1 MDAKS
6 LAKSKR
12 AHTQHLNKKHH
23 PKPTSKAPSA
33 GVGVGGTSSHKP
45 NVKQFKG
52 SKKLPSNW
60 DRYEDEDDLD
70 SQVAGQGSKSQE
82 TDVILP
88 KSKGADYAY
97 LISEAKAQA
106 ESSYPSFDDV
116 FSDFRQE
123 VGSLLSVRG
132 ENILSWAS
140 EDDFLSED
148 KASGVQEASFLSM
161 DLNALAEKLAKV
173 DLSERLFIE
182 ADLLPLELCT
192 EEVQASRDH
201 KSCISEIPVISGT
214 TNKISSE
221 LSDGAN
227 QLDWDIEVQG
237 TSDLDHHVKSELLVS
252 KSRSDE
258 SFMPEFK
265 RQLSNE
271 PASVQNRSPSGFKAA
286 DAEAE
291 LDMLL
296 DSFLEPN
303 VSQSTLLKE
312 EPRYHNSNI
321 LSEETT
327 SDQLVSTRVKDSLDQ
342 SNAASTLDNSLDDL
356 LKETSNKINQDIVSR
371 SNIVKTASP
380 DIQPTSSGP
389 TKSKLL
395 DDFDSWLDTI

>member
-1 MDAKS
+1 MDAKF

-33 GVGVGGTSSHKP
+33 GVGVGGTSSQKP

-70 SQVAGQGSKSQE
+70 SQGMGQGSKSQV
-82 TDVILP
+82 TDGVVP

-106 ESSYPSFDDV
+106 ELSCPSFDDV

-123 VGSLLSVRG
+123 VGSLLTVRG

-148 KASGVQEASFLSM
+148 KASGFQEASFLSM
-161 DLNALAEKLAKV
+161 DLNALAEQLAKV
-173 DLSERLFIE
+173 DLSERLFIG
-182 ADLLPLELCT
+182 ADLLPLVLST
-192 EEVQASRDH
+192 EELQTRGDH
-201 KSCISEIPVISGT
+201 KSCMSEIPIVSET

-221 LSDGAN
+221 LSGGAN
-227 QLDWDIEVQG
+227 QSDWDIEVQG
-237 TSDLDHHVKSELLVS
+237 TSDFDHPVKSELFVS

-258 SFMPEFK
+258 SFMPESK

-271 PASVQNRSPSGFKAA
+271 PALVQNKSQSGFKAA

-296 DSFLEPN
+296 DSFSEPN
-303 VSQSTLLKE
+303 VPQSTLLKE
-312 EPRYHNSNI
+312 ESRYSTSTI

-327 SDQLVSTRVKDSLDQ
+327 SDQLVCARMKNSLDQ
-342 SNAASTLDNSLDDL
+342 SNAASTLDDSLDDL
-356 LKETSNKINQDIVSR
+356 LMETSNRINQDIVSR
-371 SNIVKTASP
+371 SNVVKTASP
-380 DIQPTSSGP
+380 DCHPSSSGP

>member
-33 GVGVGGTSSHKP
+33 GVAVGGSSSQKP

-70 SQVAGQGSKSQE
+70 SEVSGKGSKS
-82 TDVILP
+82 DVILP
-88 KSKGADYAY
+88 KSKGADYGY

-106 ESSYPSFDDV
+106 DSSYPSFDDV
-116 FSDFRQE
+116 LSDYRKE

-148 KASGVQEASFLSM
+148 IATGVQEASFLSM
-161 DLNALAEKLAKV
+161 DLTALEKQLAKI

-182 ADLLPLELCT
+182 ADLLPPELCN
-192 EEVQASRDH
+192 EELQKIRDL
-201 KSCISEIPVISGT
+201 KPCTSEIPVRSET
-214 TNKISSE
+214 AKTSSE
-221 LSDGAN
+221 VSKGAN
-227 QLDWDIEVQG
+227 KFDWDIEVQG
-237 TSDLDHHVKSELLVS
+237 TSDLDHPVKSESLAF

-258 SFMPEFK
+258 SLMPESK
-265 RQLSNE
+265 IQLSNE
-271 PASVQNRSPSGFKAA
+271 PASVQNKSHYGFKAA

-296 DSFLEPN
+296 DSFSEPN
-303 VSQSTLLKE
+303 VPQSSLLKE
-312 EPRYHNSNI
+312 EPRYSTSTI
-321 LSEETT
+321 LAEETT
-327 SDQLVSTRVKDSLDQ
+327 SDQLVSTRAKNSLDQ
-342 SNAASTLDNSLDDL
+342 SNAASTLDDSLDDL
-356 LKETSNKINQDIVSR
+356 LMETSNRINQDIVSR
-371 SNIVKTASP
+371 SNIVKTATP
-380 DIQPTSSGP
+380 DVHPSSSGP
-389 TKSKLL
+389 IKSKLL
-395 DDFDSWLDTI
+395 DDFDSWLDSI

>member
-23 PKPTSKAPSA
+23 PKPTSKAASA
-33 GVGVGGTSSHKP
+33 GVGVGGSSSQKP

-70 SQVAGQGSKSQE
+70 SQVAGEGSKSQV
-82 TDVILP
+82 TDVVVP

-116 FSDFRQE
+116 FEDFRQE

-161 DLNALAEKLAKV
+161 DLNALAAQLAKV

-182 ADLLPLELCT
+182 ADLLPLGLCT
-192 EEVQASRDH
+192 EELQTIRDH
-201 KSCISEIPVISGT
+201 KSCSSEIA
-214 TNKISSE
+214 NKISSE

-227 QLDWDIEVQG
+227 QYDWDIEVRG
-237 TSDLDHHVKSELLVS
+237 TSDPDHPVKSEPLVS

-258 SFMPEFK
+258 SFMPEYK
-265 RQLSNE
+265 NQLSNE
-271 PASVQNRSPSGFKAA
+271 PASVQTRSHSGFKAA

-296 DSFLEPN
+296 DSFSEPN

-312 EPRYHNSNI
+312 DPRYRNSTI
-321 LSEETT
+321 LSEEAT
-327 SDQLVSTRVKDSLDQ
+327 SDQLVSTRVKNSLDQ
-342 SNAASTLDNSLDDL
+342 SNVVPTLDDSLDDL
-356 LKETSNKINQDIVSR
+356 LKETSSRINQDIVSR
-371 SNIVKTASP
+371 SNNVKTASP
-380 DIQPTSSGP
+380 GVHPSSSGP